1 MPASAPGSHLHLM
14 TRKPGIPDVNVSGPL
29 DIAGISG
36 LLREADL
43 RTWAHRSGRRRAL
56 AAIARRGSGWVAVAS
71 CTGDCAAVAARVA
84 ARAEA
89 PGPGRGWLNR
99 IRRARPPPLRP
110 QRFPCSRGGRPPRR
124 YLE

>member
-36 LLREADL
+36 LLREGGMSEPGLIA
-43 RTWAHRSGRRRAL
+43 AAAGEAL

-89 PGPGRGWLNR
+89 PGPGPEAG
-99 IRRARPPPLRP
+99 
-110 QRFPCSRGGRPPRR
+110 
-124 YLE
+124 